1 MNDLISIIVNIYNN
15 EKTIKECIISLIA
28 QTYRNIEIILIDDG
42 SQDSSGK
49 VCDDLVLSSVNPC
62 LVPDNI
68 SQIRCQASYGHTS
81 VTGQNMRG
89 WTTGTRCQFYSSVQ

>member
-1 MNDLISIIVNIYNN
+1 MMNDLISIIVNIYNN

-49 VCDDLVLSSVNPC
+49 VCDDLVLSSSKMK
-62 LVPDNI
+62 I
-68 SQIRCQASYGHTS
+68 IHQMHART
-81 VTGQNMRG
+81 
-89 WTTGTRCQFYSSVQ
+89 F